1 MTLMVQ
7 DLTNP
12 MLAQI
17 PHVLLAAHAG
27 TIMGVETNAM
37 QFYPEASR
45 PRPAFIPA
53 STFTLAESA
62 LLDKLLHSIQ
72 PCLIGYAVIHPEAAA
87 LETGFSMNGAM

>member
-1 MTLMVQ
+1 MVQ

-17 PHVLLAAHAG
+17 PHLLLASHVG

-45 PRPAFIPA
+45 AEAKVHPRLYRRRRGEVDLSSLGGSGFGYKIKTIERELPSPAVRL
-53 STFTLAESA
+53 S
-62 LLDKLLHSIQ
+62 
-72 PCLIGYAVIHPEAAA
+72 V
-87 LETGFSMNGAM
+87 